1 MGSLPIDILQQGCLQ
16 TVSIKVAVGFARLG
30 FLSEVVHPA
39 HLALQCRNF
48 EDLFAEKLVFV
59 KGDAVVCLLE
69 FSGEELKGK
78 FEERLGGPGSF
89 AEDFEGEADGQLVL
103 LRDGCELGL
112 HVVADPVLG
121 DDGLKAFGVLGS
133 AAG

>member
-1 MGSLPIDILQQGCLQ
+1 MGSLPIDTLQQGCLEA
-16 TVSIKVAVGFARLG
+16 VSIKVAVGFVRLG

-39 HLALQCRNF
+39 NLALKCRNF

-59 KGDAVVCLLE
+59 KGDAVVCLLQ

-103 LRDGCELGL
+103 LCDGCELGL
-112 HVVADPVLG
+112 QVVADPVLG
-121 DDGLKAFGVLGS
+121 DDGLQAFGVLGS